1 VYPIHPPEGS
11 CPDIVGVSANVTP
24 GSPEDREPVD
34 NQRKK
39 GRAPGAAF
47 LNSLLTK
54 TRSPSVRM
62 AYFVIS
68 G

>member
-1 VYPIHPPEGS
+1 
-11 CPDIVGVSANVTP
+11 VGVSANVTP

-34 NQRKK
+34 NQQKK